1 VAEAQELE
9 QNGFSFKGKH
19 YQFKL
24 SAFACDTPARSLTL
38 NIKGHTGYFGCPK
51 CIQQGDYEGRVV
63 FLERNAPL
71 RTNESFRNRIH
82 EDHHNGDSILELL
95 DLDMV
100 LDFPVDPMHLVDL
113 GVCRKLLLTWIR
125 GPLERRLPKNLVEI
139 ISARL
144 ELLRDYIPREFA
156 RLSRSL
162 KFIDRWKV
170 TEFVLFV
177 SYIGPVVLAGILS
190 SRLFNNFL
198 VLHVAVR
205 ILSSNKYCVDQNEY
219 ARKLLNLFVSE
230 CERIYIA

>member
-1 VAEAQELE
+1 MNLFVI
-9 QNGFSFKGKH
+9 
-19 YQFKL
+19 
-24 SAFACDTPARSLTL
+24 AFM
-38 NIKGHTGYFGCPK
+38 
-51 CIQQGDYEGRVV
+51 
-63 FLERNAPL
+63 
-71 RTNESFRNRIH
+71 RTIT
-82 EDHHNGDSILELL
+82 NGDSILKLL

-113 GVCRKLLLTWIR
+113 GVCRKLLLTWIC

-162 KFIDRWKV
+162 KFIDRWKA
-170 TEFVLFV
+170 TEFGLFV

-190 SRLFNNFL
+190 SRLFDNFL

-230 CERIYIA
+230 CERIYGSYFISFNVHCLIHLCDDVL